1 MKTILLP
8 VDFSDTC
15 SNTLKY
21 AADLS
26 CAINV
31 DRIILLKSYY
41 VSIYEQILPSADFV
55 QVSAENIQDNRQAEE
70 QQLLTISK
78 QLLQK
83 CNPGIQIKIAS
94 SNEPLLRAM
103 HQLIT
108 DEKPDLVLLGTD
120 SSLVEE
126 SHVGQQ
132 VVAIAK
138 ISPVP
143 VLIVPCN
150 AQYQAVEYALVPCDF
165 AAVTRLN
172 ILKDLRSLH
181 LTSNPKLLILNVDPK
196 QNHVDHEKE
205 HTEALKEVLESYNYK
220 VYYSDDHDTVKGIVN
235 FADNHHVH
243 LIIALPGKHS
253 FFYNLTHQSITQA
266 LAVNSHQ
273 PILILK

>member
-1 MKTILLP
+1 MKTILIP

-15 SNTLKY
+15 LNTLKY

-26 CAINV
+26 RAIQV
-31 DRIILLKSYY
+31 DRIVLLKSYY
-41 VSIYEQILPSADFV
+41 VSMYEELLPSTDFV
-55 QVSAENIQDNRQAEE
+55 QQSAESIQGNRQAQE
-70 QQLLTISK
+70 QQLLVVSK

-83 CNPGIQIKIAS
+83 CNPGIQIKIVS
-94 SNEPLLRAM
+94 SNEPLLRAV
-103 HQLIT
+103 HQQIT
-108 DEKPDLVLLGTD
+108 KEKPDLLLLGTD
-120 SSLVEE
+120 GDANNE

-132 VVAIAK
+132 VVSIAK

-143 VLIVPCN
+143 VLIIPPN
-150 AQYQAVEYALVPCDF
+150 AQHQALEYALVPCDF

-196 QNHVDHEKE
+196 QNHLDHEKE
-205 HTEALKEVLESYNYK
+205 HTEALKDVLESYNYK
-220 VYYSDDHDTVKGIVN
+220 VYYANDQDTVKGIIN
-235 FADNHHVH
+235 FADSNQVH

-253 FFYNLTHQSITQA
+253 FFYNLTHQSITHA